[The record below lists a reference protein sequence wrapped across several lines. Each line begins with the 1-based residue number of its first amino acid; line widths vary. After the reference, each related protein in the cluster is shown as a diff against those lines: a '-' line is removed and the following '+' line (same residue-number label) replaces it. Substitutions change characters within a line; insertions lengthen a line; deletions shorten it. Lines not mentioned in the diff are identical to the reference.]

1 MSESSGFYTGKYAFL
16 SAEIPILNDLGIE
29 IEEFGHQAFKVSS
42 LPSELTEM
50 NFGAFFEEI
59 FGEMNTLKSITLT
72 DLLKERLAQAACKAA
87 IKAGYPLSKD
97 DMKELLKLLN
107 GNMGLKCPHGRPIA
121 VKITRTEIDK
131 WFKRII

>member
-1 MSESSGFYTGKYAFL
+1 
-16 SAEIPILNDLGIE
+16 
-29 IEEFGHQAFKVSS
+29 
-42 LPSELTEM
+42 M